1 MNAFPIFSFNKECF
15 LRIVESSIVISNPR
29 LRLHVEVDAKTAS
42 MLVLHLSG
50 LDQLEWEMQLDGC
63 SGTDKSQRFMG
74 VRGLVTDHSGF
85 QVGVGNESV
94 RAVGD
99 RLFKLLRDRLILIEK
114 FSESQSRVAPM
125 DNLLDQE
132 HLGSFHQRVG
142 QYVLLGL
149 REREPWRAWQNQKFS
164 GDGLRLIGENYRQIQ
179 EPFFDRRFT
188 HKDLSGLRILDFGC
202 GNGYFSAKFADAGA
216 SVIALDSSEELMSL
230 ARKNHGSRSRLDFI
244 LAKTMQDSIQYLN
257 GLSAESINLI
267 YLQDTLLLLLNPKE
281 GVPSNILSE
290 LFQAFRRVLTPDGEL
305 SVMEPNAIFW
315 LAGRYGNPEA
325 PYAIVTEY
333 RNHVFN
339 VAPNLGEI
347 LAPLTEAGFGLVE
360 YCHPEPTDPSHAD
373 YTYAKEFPI
382 WDFFKFKA
390 INRCTF

>member
-1 MNAFPIFSFNKECF
+1 MNVFPIFSFNKECF
-15 LRIVESSIVISNPR
+15 LRIAERSIVISNPR

-42 MLVLHLSG
+42 MLALHLRG
-50 LDQLEWEMQLDGC
+50 LGQLEWEMQLDGC
-63 SGTDKSQRFMG
+63 SGIDRSQRFVGM
-74 VRGLVTDHSGF
+74 RGLVTDHSGF
-85 QVGVGNESV
+85 QADVDNESA

-99 RLFKLLRDRLILIEK
+99 KLFKLLRDRLILIEK
-114 FSESQSRVAPM
+114 SAESQSRVAPM

-164 GDGLRLIGENYRQIQ
+164 EDGLKLIGENYRQIQ

-188 HKDLSGLRILDFGC
+188 HKDLSGLWVLDFGC

-230 ARKNHGSRSRLDFI
+230 ARKNYGFRSELDFI

-257 GLSAESINLI
+257 NLSAESINLI
-267 YLQDTLLLLLNPKE
+267 YLQDTLLLLLNPE
-281 GVPSNILSE
+281 GGVPSDILSE

-305 SVMEPNAIFW
+305 FAMEPNAIFW

-339 VAPNLGEI
+339 VVPNLGEI
-347 LAPLTEAGFGLVE
+347 LAPLADAGFGLVE

-390 INRCTF
+390 IN